1 MGLTN
6 RKLQTQIA
14 KIEAPHYFEVRDSTG
29 ERVCHCGSERDAIA
43 ACERNW
49 AYDYTY
55 VKVYFSPPKTVDVK
69 AISVDEPL
77 ALPTVKIKG
86 QEIPLQQNLSQS
98 ELKELEL

>member
-6 RKLQTQIA
+6 KKLQAQIA
-14 KIEAPHYFEVRDSTG
+14 KIEAPHYFEVRDTNG

-49 AYDYTY
+49 SYDYTY
-55 VKVYFSPPKTVDVK
+55 VKVYFSPPKTVNVE
-69 AISVDEPL
+69 AIAIEEPL
-77 ALPTVKIKG
+77 ALPTVKLKG
-86 QEIPLQQNLSQS
+86 QEIPSQQNLPQS

>member
-6 RKLQTQIA
+6 KKLQAQIA
-14 KIEAPHYFEVRDSTG
+14 KIEAPHYFEVRDTNG

-55 VKVYFSPPKTVDVK
+55 VKVYFSPPKTVNVE
-69 AISVDEPL
+69 AIVVEEPL
-77 ALPTVKIKG
+77 ALPTVKLKG
-86 QEIPLQQNLSQS
+86 QEIPSQQNLPQS